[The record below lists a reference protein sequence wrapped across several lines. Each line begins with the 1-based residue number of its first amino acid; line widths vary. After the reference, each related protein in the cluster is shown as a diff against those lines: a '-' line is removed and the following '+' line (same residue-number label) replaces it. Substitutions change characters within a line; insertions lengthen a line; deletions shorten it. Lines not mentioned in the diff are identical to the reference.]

1 MNKSTLENVI
11 NKAISDYKNAPYYI
25 QGGKPRFLRLQSES
39 DTWFIDPDS
48 IILDTDAMTM
58 NLFKS
63 RGFEIANIK
72 NFDITLA
79 YTSILSI
86 LKITYD
92 DNNDFGLY
100 DATILRVS
108 DKALPI
114 LMPY

>member
-1 MNKSTLENVI
+1 MNKSTLEAIV

-39 DTWFIDPDS
+39 DMWFIDPES
-48 IILDTDAMTM
+48 IKLDTDSMSM
-58 NLFKS
+58 ILYKS

-72 NFDITLA
+72 NFDITIA
-79 YTSILSI
+79 YTAILSI
-86 LKITYD
+86 LRITYD

-108 DKALPI
+108 DETLPI